1 MTHRFA
7 SAKLV
12 GRSGAV
18 WGALLRTSK
27 SVDEASFKPVIVSV
41 GHGISLDSAI
51 ALTVLLTKH
60 RIPEPVRQ
68 ADLRGREWLRQ
79 YGAAADPN
87 VPRDT
92 WTRGSD
98 STSASLRF

>member
-1 MTHRFA
+1 
-7 SAKLV
+7 
-12 GRSGAV
+12 V

-92 WTRGSD
+92 CTRGSD